1 MDVKRK
7 IWMRAL
13 SVFLATLMVIQILPL
28 NAFAKDVVQKSN
40 GNNYMDTVINK
51 QSGAATMYDIKPSSS
66 PYKIGE

>member
-28 NAFAKDVVQKSN
+28 NAFAKDVVQKQASN
-40 GNNYMDTVINK
+40 RGYSTE
-51 QSGAATMYDIKPSSS
+51 SF
-66 PYKIGE
+66 

>member
-28 NAFAKDVVQKSN
+28 NAFAKDVVSKASN
-40 GNNYMDTVINK
+40 RGYSTE
-51 QSGAATMYDIKPSSS
+51 SF
-66 PYKIGE
+66 